1 MDIDKKLHRP
11 APSPV
16 TARRMVIPLLPRRRF
31 PVGEDGF
38 LVLCT
43 ESASTKNGIG
53 SKCDYNFIALDID
66 IRNKATII
74 IRPDHENDSERIH
87 DIYGEKHGYGSHEPY
102 YVLQTDSVN
111 TM

>member
-1 MDIDKKLHRP
+1 MYENFKL
-11 APSPV
+11 V
-16 TARRMVIPLLPRRRF
+16 TVPNSSMMSSSGVNLRNMK
-31 PVGEDGF
+31 VGEDGF

-74 IRPDHENDSERIH
+74 IRPDHEHDSERIH

>member
-1 MDIDKKLHRP
+1 MMSSSGVNLRNMK
-11 APSPV
+11 
-16 TARRMVIPLLPRRRF
+16 
-31 PVGEDGF
+31 VGEDGF

-74 IRPDHENDSERIH
+74 IRPDPERIH

-111 TM
+111 TI